1 MSGIISKIEID
12 GTQAVVHTDDLSTTD
27 ATVIGVEV
35 NKGVFYGDDV
45 LVIKMVPHES
55 MRDGSTHM
63 TRKQAEETFNIRLVD

>member
-1 MSGIISKIEID
+1 MSGISKIKFD
-12 GTQAVVHTDDLSTTD
+12 SFRAVVHTDDLSTTD

-35 NKGVFYGDDV
+35 NRGVFYGDDV

-55 MRDGSTHM
+55 MEYRSTPM